1 MSDQLKGL
9 LITTLG
15 VLFIVPDSLFIR
27 LIDAPALTIVFWR
40 GVGSSTAIALWLF
53 FTFGTK
59 PFKDLRKAGRS
70 AIAYP
75 ICLGLAGTLFV
86 YAITLTDVANVVF
99 IIASIPIF
107 AAIQSRIFLGE
118 RISTRVRWT
127 IIAVLVGVFL
137 IAGGSFSAGPEDLLG
152 IGVALLVSVIFAGGV
167 VSIRVARP
175 ISLVAAAPIG
185 AMGASLLVFPFTDI
199 WDVDPS
205 QWYLFA
211 LHGGL
216 FIAAS
221 TVLITIGARYISAP
235 EVSLLILLESIL
247 APILVWAFIGET
259 ISTTTFIGGA
269 IVLTALFVSNFAALR
284 RRAPA

>member
-27 LIDAPALTIVFWR
+27 LIDAPALTIIFWR
-40 GVGSSTAIALWLF
+40 GIGSSTAITLWLLL
-53 FTFGTK
+53 TYGTQ
-59 PFKDLRKAGRS
+59 PFKDLRKAGAS
-70 AIAYP
+70 ALVYS
-75 ICLGLAGTLFV
+75 ICLGLAGILFV
-86 YAITLTDVANVVF
+86 LAITLTDVANVVF

-107 AAIQSRIFLGE
+107 AAILSRIFLGE
-118 RISTRVRWT
+118 TISPRVRMT
-127 IIAVLVGVFL
+127 IIAVLAGVFL
-137 IAGGSFSAGPEDLLG
+137 IAGGSLSAGPEDLLG
-152 IGVALLVSVIFAGGV
+152 IGVALLVSIIFAGGV

-175 ISLVAAAPIG
+175 VSLVAAAPIG
-185 AMGASLLVFPFTDI
+185 ALGASLLVLPFTDPLSA
-199 WDVDPS
+199 DPA
-205 QWYLFA
+205 QWHLYA
-211 LHGGL
+211 MHGGL

-269 IVLTALFVSNFAALR
+269 IVLTALFVSNFVALR